1 MDDFNLTV
9 RVSNTTIEKAKT
21 LNDGIQGLVNDLG
34 VDQCLAI
41 LNRIKKHPTMFLKGI
56 KMMDDPMLSGIIKNF
71 LG

>member
-1 MDDFNLTV
+1 M
-9 RVSNTTIEKAKT
+9 
-21 LNDGIQGLVNDLG
+21 QGLVNDLG